1 MSLCVLAALIA
12 ILDSLDLFLPVL
24 LLLYDVLVLFA
35 VDVQGLR
42 VKQRASLNIYG
53 YIIDAPLLLFLLTD
67 VLRFLFVVELL

>member
-67 VLRFLFVVELL
+67 VLRFIFVVELL

>member
-1 MSLCVLAALIA
+1 VSLCVLAALIA

-53 YIIDAPLLLFLLTD
+53 SIIDAPLLLFLLTD